1 MGTILEVK
9 DLHVRYGSIS
19 AVKGISFHVDEGEI
33 VTIIGAN
40 GAGKSSTLNCIS
52 GIIPYKGDVL
62 LEGKSISSLP
72 PNEIVKL
79 GVVQVPEGRQVFNE
93 FSVLENLQMGAY
105 IYKGPIQDDLEKVY
119 SIFPILRERSSQK
132 AGALSGGEQQMLA
145 LGRALMTK
153 PKVLL
158 LDEPSMGLAPVIVNE
173 VFRVIRQ
180 INAEGVTIILI
191 EQNAKL
197 ALQTSSRAYVLET
210 GEIKMS
216 GNSKDLM
223 NDKRMIDLY
232 LGG

>member
-1 MGTILEVK
+1 MGTVLEVK
-9 DLHVRYGSIS
+9 DLHVHYGSIS

-62 LEGKSISSLP
+62 LEGKSIASLP
-72 PNEIVKL
+72 ANEIVKR

-105 IYKGPIQDDLEKVY
+105 IHKGPIQADLEKVY

-180 INAEGVTIILI
+180 INSEGVTIILI

-216 GNSKDLM
+216 GSSKDLM